1 MSDQVKYRKEKDSMG
16 EMQVPEWALWGAS
29 TQRAVFNFPVSG
41 KGVPSEV
48 VKAFGLLKAA
58 CARVNADLGKLG
70 ADKAALII
78 EVAAALSSPSARRIF
93 ISNRTIRT
101 PFTASPFAETLPMLS
116 DLARKK
122 TEGAVTAMAK
132 VLRAIGLTPNVVTLI
147 GCFFMFVIGYIIS
160 QGYLATGKK
169 LGE

>member
-1 MSDQVKYRKEKDSMG
+1 MSDSVKYRKEKDSMG

-78 EVAAALSSPSARRIF
+78 EVAEEVARGEHDKHF
-93 ISNRTIRT
+93 
-101 PFTASPFAETLPMLS
+101 
-116 DLARKK
+116 
-122 TEGAVTAMAK
+122 
-132 VLRAIGLTPNVVTLI
+132 VVD
-147 GCFFMFVIGYIIS
+147 VY
-160 QGYLATGKK
+160 QTGS
-169 LGE
+169 GTS